1 MKSKIQEPVK
11 KNRNSVR
18 NKTFIIFGF
27 ISALVAV
34 TLSTTPLFKLALAP
48 IIIAFVSGIIILF
61 LSKKQKT
68 KTKIIQYIFLLV
80 IIALGLTIYKGVF
93 NTSEIENAQQLEQ
106 QDGENA
112 EDSKEILEEIK
123 EDF

>member
-11 KNRNSVR
+11 KNRNSVS
-18 NKTFIIFGF
+18 NKVFIIFGF

-34 TLSTTPLFKLALAP
+34 TLATTPLFKLAVAP
-48 IIIAFVSGIIILF
+48 IIIAFVSGIIVLF

-80 IIALGLTIYKGVF
+80 IIALGLTIYQGVF
-93 NTSEIENAQQLEQ
+93 NTPEIENAQQLEQ
-106 QDGENA
+106 QDGDNV

>member
-11 KNRNSVR
+11 KNRNSVS
-18 NKTFIIFGF
+18 NKVFIIFGF

-34 TLSTTPLFKLALAP
+34 TLATTPLFKLAVAP
-48 IIIAFVSGIIILF
+48 IIIAFVSGIIILL

-80 IIALGLTIYKGVF
+80 IIALVLTIYKGVF
-93 NTSEIENAQQLEQ
+93 NTPEIENAQQLEQ
-106 QDGENA
+106 QDGENV
-112 EDSKEILEEIK
+112 EGSKEILEEIK

>member
-106 QDGENA
+106 QDGG
-112 EDSKEILEEIK
+112 KRRRL
-123 EDF
+123 

>member
-11 KNRNSVR
+11 KNRNSVS
-18 NKTFIIFGF
+18 NKVFIIFGF

-34 TLSTTPLFKLALAP
+34 TLATTPLFKLAVAP

-80 IIALGLTIYKGVF
+80 IIALVLTIYKGVF
-93 NTSEIENAQQLEQ
+93 NTPEIENAQQLEQ
-106 QDGENA
+106 QDGENV
-112 EDSKEILEEIK
+112 EGSEEILEEIK

>member
-106 QDGENA
+106 QDGENV